1 MKKRTQKIITGPG
14 ITPPAE
20 TTQPSDFFLEALFV
34 NGSVRVKCGVCGL
47 THVCLDTSA
56 SDSPKADPLTGQL
69 LPRDDQATSVNS
81 CYDREELIDFLEF
94 GALRDGEPIMARHLT
109 DLAEKLVQGVAID
122 ETVKPIQYI
131 LHFDDETIAW
141 GQINGV
147 TYVEGCCA
155 PATLASLERLFC
167 EQAQLIA
174 RYFERLTQERLS
186 RAEMESFVA
195 DRIGAEVLHLF
206 PEAD

>member
-1 MKKRTQKIITGPG
+1 MKRTQKMVNGPG
-14 ITPPAE
+14 IVPPAE
-20 TTQPSDFFLEALFV
+20 TKQPSDFFLEALLV
-34 NGSVRVKCGVCGL
+34 NGSVRVKCGCCGL

-81 CYDREELIDFLEF
+81 CYDREELINFLES
-94 GALRDGEPIMARHLT
+94 GALRDGPITPSSLKI
-109 DLAEKLVQGVAID
+109 LAEKLVPDVAL
-122 ETVKPIQYI
+122 ERKAAPIQYI
-131 LHFDDETIAW
+131 LHFDEETIAW

-155 PATLASLERLFC
+155 PATLASLEGLFC
-167 EQAQLIA
+167 KEAQLIA